1 MRNRPLRKLYFL
13 LGSIGF
19 LFLSQSFLPKH
30 AFYVSIHD
38 IRFDE
43 EWGKFDVKI
52 KIFTND
58 LEDALVK
65 AGESRF
71 LLNTE
76 KEIPGADQAIARY
89 IAEKVSL
96 SLEKKAL
103 SLLFLKKEYRED
115 ASWIYLQADA
125 GCTPSSLHISSK
137 VLLELFDGQ
146 TNIIRL
152 RMGDQRFIANLD
164 KQLYQK
170 EFSF

>member
-1 MRNRPLRKLYFL
+1 MRSRLPGRFSSLVLSL
-13 LGSIGF
+13 GF
-19 LFLSQSFLPKH
+19 LILTQSFRPPH

-65 AGESRF
+65 AGENRF

-76 KEIPGADQAIARY
+76 KEITGADKAIARY
-89 IAEKVSL
+89 IQEKVHL
-96 SLEKKAL
+96 SLEKKPL

-115 ASWIYLQADA
+115 ACWIYLQAEA

-152 RMGDQRFIANLD
+152 RMGEQRFIANLD